1 MALIKMLINSI
12 NSYFSKEEQINND
25 LNMNEEITLAFAM
38 KSIKT
43 SIFDYRLKGIKDL
56 NEIIEK
62 NKNNKEI
69 NIKLI
74 SLLKENKILN
84 ELFGANYHS
93 QLIKSSNEIIKLLLK
108 ENSLDE
114 NDMTLIWSCTKRGYH
129 LLKII

>member
-1 MALIKMLINSI
+1 MFNKMMNNSK
-12 NSYFSKEEQINND
+12 NFDEFVLRGMSHLFSKDIGINYEPW
-25 LNMNEEITLAFAM
+25 LKINEEITLAFAM

-93 QLIKSSNEIIKLLLK
+93 QLIKSSNEIIKLF
-108 ENSLDE
+108 
-114 NDMTLIWSCTKRGYH
+114 
-129 LLKII
+129 